1 MRGYSM
7 DKTAYCP
14 MPFVTLTVNPTGV
27 MTRCMMSMKN
37 MGPISKS
44 TYSSNSFKKL
54 RKDMLNGKW
63 DEDGCFSC
71 KNAEEGGRLSQRKK
85 WLDREE
91 RYLGRTGIYE
101 ENTSIVKNDIYH
113 LYMNFNNI
121 CNFKCRMCGPH
132 FSNAWIPD
140 HNKLAEVT
148 KIARPWLDQS
158 MQKQRVDV
166 DNFFE
171 QFGDMISN
179 LKQIWITGGEPFMD
193 DSIYK
198 FFDKLG
204 DYADLKSIKVVINTN
219 ATKVDPAKLIPLMG
233 VKLLALNISVD
244 ATGKLFPYMRGYN
257 YSFDQMD
264 AKIRS
269 ICKLKKSYKNFQ
281 VQVNAAY
288 QIFNILNVED
298 FYNWSCEILDDPT
311 AGLLEYRTLSG
322 PPFLRARNAPN
333 DIKQDGLAM
342 LERLLKRFPDNVYI
356 PDMIK
361 EVKQEQNKK
370 DIEDFVLWNK
380 KLDEIRSEHLV
391 KAFPQL
397 VKSFNLEGIKI

>member
-1 MRGYSM
+1 M
-7 DKTAYCP
+7 DKKAYCP

-27 MTRCMMSMKN
+27 ITRCMMSMKT
-37 MGPISKS
+37 MGTISKN
-44 TYSSNSFKKL
+44 TYSNQEFQTL
-54 RKDMLNGKW
+54 RKNMLDGIW
-63 DEDGCFSC
+63 DEKGCESC
-71 KNAEEGGRLSQRKK
+71 KNAEDNGRWSQRLK

-91 RYLGRTGIYE
+91 KYLGETGIYE
-101 ENTSIVKNDIYH
+101 ANTNIVKNDIHH

-140 HNKLAEVT
+140 HNKLAEAT
-148 KIARPWLDQS
+148 KTARPWLDQS

-166 DNFFE
+166 DDFFE

-179 LKQIWITGGEPFMD
+179 LKQIWITGGEPFID
-193 DSIYK
+193 NSIYK
-198 FFDKLG
+198 FFEQLSN
-204 DYADLKSIKVVINTN
+204 YADLKNIKVLINTN
-219 ATKVDPAKLIPLMG
+219 ATKVDPQKLIPLMG
-233 VKLLALNISVD
+233 VKQLALNISVD
-244 ATGKLFPYMRGYN
+244 ATDKLFPYMRGYN
-257 YSFDQMD
+257 YSFDEID

-269 ICKLKKSYKNFQ
+269 ICKLKQTYNNFQ

-298 FYNWSCEILDDPT
+298 FFNWACEILDDPT
-311 AGLLEYRTLSG
+311 AGLIEYRTLHG
-322 PPFLRARNAPN
+322 PPFLRARTAPKA
-333 DIKQDGLAM
+333 IKYDALLM
-342 LERLLKRFPDNVYI
+342 LNRLLKRFPNNPYL

-380 KLDEIRSEHLV
+380 KLDEIRSENLV
-391 KAFPQL
+391 KVFPQL
-397 VKSFNLEGIKI
+397 VKSFDLEGIKI